1 VLWEGFGVACVAANG
16 FVFGFFVCGGE
27 WVWGVIWGVMFGGV
41 QVGSFVAYEGYGA
54 SFISVAMAR
63 VGVVMGFC
71 CFLAF
76 EFYGVL
82 DFENPFAVG
91 DFSKDNIFTLN
102 SKFD

>member
-1 VLWEGFGVACVAANG
+1 VGANG

-41 QVGSFVAYEGYGA
+41 QVGSFVAYEVYDA
-54 SFISVAMAR
+54 TYTSVAMAR
-63 VGVVMGFC
+63 VGVGLGFC

-82 DFENPFAVG
+82 DFENPIAVG
-91 DFSKDNIFTLN
+91 YFCKDNIFTYDL
-102 SKFD
+102 KPD

>member
-1 VLWEGFGVACVAANG
+1 VV
-16 FVFGFFVCGGE
+16 
-27 WVWGVIWGVMFGGV
+27 
-41 QVGSFVAYEGYGA
+41 
-54 SFISVAMAR
+54 MAR

-76 EFYGVL
+76 GFYGVL
-82 DFENPFAVG
+82 DFESPFAVG